1 MPGSEMKGDAD
12 AFRGFADQCMSE
24 YDLDGWTTAD
34 MISPDDVNFFANGH
48 QERFNGSA
56 EQ

>member
-1 MPGSEMKGDAD
+1 VAQQSGLTDHMKGLVE
-12 AFRGFADQCMSE
+12 QCMSE